1 MKFHKILLV
10 SLLSVLF
17 MGCGGSN
24 KNTAPF
30 VLKLVSKNNHFKY
43 GDWVTYAIIN
53 KSDVAPDSLVFKIDG
68 KVLINQGDSVSIDVN
83 SLGNKTIEVAIK
95 YKDGKYKI
103 SKKIQVFAK
112 TPPGLYTYKILNT
125 YPHDRNAY
133 TQGLEFY
140 NDTLYES
147 TGLKGFSSLRKLNY
161 KTGEILKKISLPDPI
176 FGEGISILNNKIYM
190 LSWQSGK
197 GFVFD
202 LNTFEQISQFTYGQ
216 SKEGWG
222 LCNDGS
228 KLFKSDGSQKI
239 WTLDPVSLKEL
250 DHIELVTHK
259 GFFKDTNELE
269 YVDGYI
275 YANVYQKESVM
286 IINAS
291 SGAIEG
297 VVNFSGL
304 KKLVTQHSE
313 VDVLNGI
320 AYHPGRKTFFVTGK
334 KWDKLFEVSL
344 EKK

>member
-30 VLKLVSKNNHFKY
+30 VLKLESKNNHIKN

-68 KVLINQGDSVSIDVN
+68 KVLVNQVDSVSIDVN

-95 YKDGKYKI
+95 FKDGQYKI
-103 SKKIQVFAK
+103 SEKIQVFAK
-112 TPPGLYTYKILNT
+112 TPPSLYTYKILNT

-239 WTLDPVSLKEL
+239 WTLDPISLKEL

>member
-30 VLKLVSKNNHFKY
+30 VLKLDSKNNHFKY

-68 KVLINQGDSVSIDVN
+68 KVLVNQGDSVSIDVN

-95 YKDGKYKI
+95 YKDGQYKI
-103 SKKIQVFAK
+103 SEKIQVFAK
-112 TPPGLYTYKILNT
+112 TPPSLYTYKILNT

-239 WTLDPVSLKEL
+239 WTLDPISLKEL